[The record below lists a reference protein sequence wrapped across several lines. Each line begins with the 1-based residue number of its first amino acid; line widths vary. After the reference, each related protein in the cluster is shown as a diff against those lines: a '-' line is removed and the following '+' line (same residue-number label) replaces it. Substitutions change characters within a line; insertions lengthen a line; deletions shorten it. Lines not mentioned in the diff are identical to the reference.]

1 MHSSFFTDSW
11 LKEECSEKSIK
22 ALKKTTKLDRS
33 ALLFFSPTHANKRCA
48 VVNFKLNPLDSVAPW
63 PATTPGNR
71 ELSTFS
77 TRKER
82 SLAF

>member
-33 ALLFFSPTHANKRCA
+33 ALLFFLPPMLISDVQLLT
-48 VVNFKLNPLDSVAPW
+48 S
-63 PATTPGNR
+63 
-71 ELSTFS
+71 S
-77 TRKER
+77 
-82 SLAF
+82 